1 MANQSEKQELVNAI
15 KQKKELSGL
24 ADKLVTDILENYL
37 KKHKITIQNISS
49 RDKKIIIKEVRLQLR
64 NLAGRFQKSIK
75 KRIDLL
81 EKNKIEELLKTH
93 SSTLERINFYPEL
106 KSLIEKLNI
115 KSILDIG
122 CGLNPIA
129 LASQDIEYYASD
141 INEEDLKLIELF
153 FRKNNIKGKVFFYDI
168 SSLSNNLPKADLCIL
183 FKILDIIEKRPH
195 QLTKKILEKIDCNYF
210 LISFATRTLS
220 GKPMKFKRRKW
231 LEFLLKNIRY
241 QYKIISSNNEIFYLI
256 QKQKSQLP
264 IFYFV

>member
-24 ADKLVTDILENYL
+24 ADKLVTDILENFL
-37 KKHKITIQNISS
+37 KKHKITIQNIPS
-49 RDKKIIIKEVRLQLR
+49 RDKKIIIKEIRLQLR
-64 NLAGRFQKSIK
+64 NLTGRFQKSTK
-75 KRIDLL
+75 KRVELL

-115 KSILDIG
+115 SSILDIG

-141 INEEDLKLIELF
+141 INEEDLKLVELF
-153 FRKNNIKGKVFFYDI
+153 FKKNNIKGKVFFYDI
-168 SSLSNNLPKADLCIL
+168 SSFSNALPRADLCIL
-183 FKILDIIEKRPH
+183 FKILDIIEKRTH
-195 QLTKKILEKIDCNYF
+195 QLAKKILEKIDCSYF

-220 GKPMKFKRRKW
+220 GKPMKFKKRKW
-231 LEFLLKNIRY
+231 LEFLLKKMNY
-241 QYKIISSNNEIFYLI
+241 QYEMLSSDNEIFYLI
-256 QKQKSQLP
+256 QKPKPSFP
-264 IFYFV
+264 KTN